1 MEREKL
7 QFIDAPRAGP
17 GPEAPPDSKGEIPN
31 GDQQETQQTGAG
43 VRHVCR
49 GICADE
55 RHDDIDQDR
64 GGV

>member
-43 VRHVCR
+43 VR
-49 GICADE
+49 
-55 RHDDIDQDR
+55 
-64 GGV
+64 